1 MTITV
6 YNTQTDP
13 YHVVKD
19 ITDTV
24 GSYTGNVRGV
34 VSVDRPAIEIE
45 DTITTGN
52 YCYIDT
58 FGRYYW
64 ITERNIIRTNLTQLV
79 LRSDSLMSF
88 YQTGQLQTLSIYVT
102 RTEQES
108 KETNGNCGYNTYIP
122 DKFVQKTARTYSI
135 VKIDPNI
142 PKFEYPDSSLDTERQ
157 YILGVIG

>member
-6 YNTQTDP
+6 YNTPTDP

-24 GSYTGNVRGV
+24 GSYTGNVRGA
-34 VSVDRPAIEIE
+34 VSVDRPAIEID

-64 ITERNIIRTNLTQLV
+64 ITERNIIRTGLTQLI
-79 LRSDSLMSF
+79 LRSDPLMSF
-88 YQTGQLQTLSIYVT
+88 YQTGQLQTLPIYVT
-102 RTEQES
+102 RTEQQS
-108 KETNGNCGYNTYIP
+108 KEANDNCGYNVYIP

-135 VKIDPNI
+135 VKVDPNI
-142 PKFEYPDSSLDTERQ
+142 PKFEYPDSALDTVRQ

>member
-6 YNTQTDP
+6 YNTLTDP

-19 ITDTV
+19 ISDAV
-24 GSYTGNVRGV
+24 GSYTGNVRSA
-34 VSVDRPAIEIE
+34 VSVDRPVIEIE

-64 ITERNIIRTNLTQLV
+64 ITERNVIRTGLTQLV
-79 LRSDSLMSF
+79 LRSDPLMTF
-88 YQTGQLQTLSIYVT
+88 YQTGQLQTLPIYVT

-108 KETNGNCGYNTYIP
+108 KETNGNCGYNVYIP

-142 PKFEYPDSSLDTERQ
+142 PKFEYPDSALDTDRQ
-157 YILGVIG
+157 FILGVIG